1 MVLWC
6 SARWWYKVNVER
18 LSAACGFCVCV
29 QRNLAALSL
38 SPSLQSS
45 SHFSLSL
52 PLSHIWCVQH
62 THSRVRMEMD
72 RSMFLKF
79 NFVSVISPLSSSF
92 LSIPTPPLLLLL
104 LLFPPCLHFLTFPS
118 ITSFPLHCELCGG
131 SVPVIRLIV
140 RASKRYL

>member
-104 LLFPPCLHFLTFPS
+104 LLFSPCFYISSLS
-118 ITSFPLHCELCGG
+118 PLLPL
-131 SVPVIRLIV
+131 SLFIV
-140 RASKRYL
+140 NCVEEACR